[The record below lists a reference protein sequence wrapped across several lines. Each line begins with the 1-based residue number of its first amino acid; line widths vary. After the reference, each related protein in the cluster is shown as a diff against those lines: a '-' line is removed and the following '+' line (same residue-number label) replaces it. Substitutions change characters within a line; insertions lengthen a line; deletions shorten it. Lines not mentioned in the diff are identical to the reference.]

1 MKTPARILGHPIHA
15 LSIVLPLGALSMS
28 VVIDVIN
35 VIDER
40 QIWKDAAYVL
50 IGLGVL
56 AGLAVAV
63 PGLIDWLSVPSES
76 DAKAIGL
83 LHAASNSIGLILF
96 AFSWYLRYDQ
106 PDSWSTFAFFS
117 SLLGIAALTAGGWLG
132 GEMVY
137 RHGIGMDLTASSPAR
152 GELERQTKGRLR
164 TR

>member
-28 VVIDVIN
+28 VIVDTLN

-40 QIWKDAAYVL
+40 QIWKDTAYVL
-50 IGLGVL
+50 TGLGVL

-63 PGLIDWLSVPSES
+63 PGLIDWLSLPADHEARS
-76 DAKAIGL
+76 IGL

-96 AFSWYLRYDQ
+96 ALSWFLRYDQ
-106 PDSWSTFAFFS
+106 ADSWSTPAFIC
-117 SLLGIAALTAGGWLG
+117 SLFGIAALSAGGWLG

-137 RHGIGMDLTASSPAR
+137 RHGVGTDLQSEPAASS
-152 GELERQTKGRLR
+152 RQR
-164 TR
+164 TLS